1 MTTLEKYIWVAN
13 VLYNAGDKGLTLKEN
28 SMRSGF
34 VTRSLVM
41 ANLCRDK
48 LSTDGKEIS

>member
-1 MTTLEKYIWVAN
+1 MSTLEKYIWVAN
-13 VLYNAGDKGLTLKEN
+13 VLYNAGDKGLTLKELN
-28 SMRSGF
+28 EKWF
-34 VTRSLVM
+34 VTRPLVM